1 MIIDLTMMFLF
12 LIILS
17 IPKVKKTLCLM
28 KWKHAL
34 KLKRHDIAFHQ
45 LFQPVNGFR
54 LSQEARKQNDAMEY
68 VYGEIE
74 FIPFIALLTLAQL
87 KADDVFYDLGSGTG
101 KAVIACAMTLPV
113 MKATGIEL
121 FKTLHQCSCEQK
133 IKLAKDEHYKNF
145 AAKINFIQGNF
156 LKENLDE
163 ATFIYIDS
171 TALFN
176 PTWAK
181 LCKRLEQLPYLHT
194 IITTSKALH
203 SEQFYLFKY
212 AKVQMSWGV
221 TTAFIHKRNTSS
233 NELDFK
239 ND

>member
-1 MIIDLTMMFLF
+1 MIIDLSIIFLL

-17 IPKVKKTLCLM
+17 IPTVKKTLCLM
-28 KWKHAL
+28 KWKHSL
-34 KLKRHDIAFHQ
+34 KLKKHHIAFHQ
-45 LFQPVNGFR
+45 LFQPINGFH
-54 LSQEARKQNDAMEY
+54 LSQKARKQSDAMEY

-74 FIPFIALLTLAQL
+74 FIPFIALLTLARL
-87 KADDVFYDLGSGTG
+87 KADDLFYDLGSGTG

-121 FKTLHQCSCEQK
+121 FKALHQCSCEQK
-133 IKLAKDEHYKNF
+133 TKLAKDEHYKNV
-145 AAKINFIQGNF
+145 AEKINFIQGNF

-181 LCKRLEQLPYLHT
+181 LCTRLEQLPHLHT
-194 IITTSKALH
+194 IITTSKIFY
-203 SEQFYLFKY
+203 SKQFYLFKCT
-212 AKVQMSWGV
+212 KVQMSWGV
-221 TTAFIHKRNTSS
+221 TTAFIHKRNTNS
-233 NELDFK
+233 N
-239 ND
+239 